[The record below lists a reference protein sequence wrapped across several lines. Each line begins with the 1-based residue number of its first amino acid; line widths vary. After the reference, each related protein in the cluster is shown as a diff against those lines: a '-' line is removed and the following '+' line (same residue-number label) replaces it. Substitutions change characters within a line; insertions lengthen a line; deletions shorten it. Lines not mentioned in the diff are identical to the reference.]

1 MGIRQQDGLVADF
14 IMSQQPSRLLQAY
27 RIIANLEYP
36 IVDRHSLVCQL
47 DEIPQKNEN
56 SGKQEKLIFDLI
68 KDHLEPADFPIET
81 PRSGLEKFHA
91 RLSQSLIVE
100 PPFPRPLRL
109 RPRPPYIPDVGPFLA
124 RPERSVRT
132 EYIQR
137 FGSRCGLEAYNTY
150 LESRGLLTNPD
161 ADEVN
166 AYFAGI
172 RAGEACLGL

>member
-1 MGIRQQDGLVADF
+1 MGIRQQNGLVSDF
-14 IMSQQPSRLLQAY
+14 ILSQQPSRLLQAY
-27 RIIANLEYP
+27 RIIANLEYR

-47 DEIPQKNEN
+47 DEIAQKNET

-91 RLSQSLIVE
+91 RLSQSFIVE
-100 PPFPRPLRL
+100 PPFPIPLRL
-109 RPRPPYIPDVGPFLA
+109 RPRTPYLPDVGPFLA

-132 EYIQR
+132 DYIQM
-137 FGSRCGLEAYNTY
+137 FGIRCGLEAYNTY
-150 LESRGLLTNPD
+150 LELHGLSTTD

-166 AYFAGI
+166 AYSAGI
-172 RAGEACLGL
+172 RAGKACVGL